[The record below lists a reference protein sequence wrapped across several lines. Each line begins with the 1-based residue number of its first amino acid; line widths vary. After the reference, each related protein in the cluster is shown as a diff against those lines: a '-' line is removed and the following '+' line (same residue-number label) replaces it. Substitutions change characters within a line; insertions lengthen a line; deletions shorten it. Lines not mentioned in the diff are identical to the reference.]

1 MKIASWNVN
10 SIRSRITNV
19 LDWVSREKP
28 DIFCIQ
34 ETKVVNESFPK
45 DVFEDIGYNFVINGQ
60 KSYNGVATFSKF
72 IIEEKIIGLP
82 GFDDD
87 QARYIE
93 TLHSV
98 GKSVL
103 RVINIYLPNGNPCPG
118 DKYNY
123 KIIGDY

>member
-82 GFDDD
+82 GSVS
-87 QARYIE
+87 YTHL
-93 TLHSV
+93 TLPTIYSV
-98 GKSVL
+98 
-103 RVINIYLPNGNPCPG
+103 
-118 DKYNY
+118 
-123 KIIGDY
+123 